1 MNITAKL
8 VTTGAALLASV
19 VAKKATDGTWSFV
32 TGKDVPENPDDPD
45 IDIKEAILFA
55 LFSGALIALARMLAH
70 RESTKVLAKS
80 QGKSRAQVADEA

>member
-55 LFSGALIALARMLAH
+55 LFSGALIALARMLAN
-70 RESTKVLAKS
+70 RETTKVLAKS
-80 QGKSRAQVADEA
+80 QGKSRAQVADDS